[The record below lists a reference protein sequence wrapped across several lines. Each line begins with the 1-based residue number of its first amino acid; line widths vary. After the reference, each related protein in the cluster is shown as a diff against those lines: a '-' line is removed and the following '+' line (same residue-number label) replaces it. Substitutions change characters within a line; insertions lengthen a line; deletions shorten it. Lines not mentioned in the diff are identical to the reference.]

1 METMKKALLN
11 ILAVSSILTTIG
23 YIMDGDPKVPSM
35 VLRFTEFFLMLGTVF
50 LFMSFFYVG
59 SVFIKRSFRKL
70 RS

>member
-11 ILAVSSILTTIG
+11 ILAVSSILATIG

-35 VLRFTEFFLMLGTVF
+35 VLRFTEFFLMLGMVF
-50 LFMSFFYVG
+50 LFMSFFYFG